1 MYRSTESPIESF
13 SFPFMKIQSP
23 PQSRVLPLQ
32 LVLIIPFVVQI
43 LGAVGLVGFLSFK
56 NSEEAIHAL
65 SDQMIE
71 RTSLEVH
78 QHLDHYLAIPHQVA
92 QLNADAVRMGLLD
105 TSDRNTMGKYFW
117 KQMQAYDLTFISIS
131 FPDGSGIGAGR
142 YDGKTV
148 TIDDI
153 VPYTAS
159 QPENTTTYAT
169 NQEGDRTKTV
179 SRSEW
184 DTLNEFVYAEPVK
197 AGKPIWTRIY
207 TFYDPDYPP
216 YISAAAGRPIYD
228 ANRKLLGVVNAE
240 IHLSK
245 LSDFL
250 RNVETIGNGHVFI
263 MERNGT
269 LIANSDPED
278 PFQVVNQEIKRLKAV
293 DSPNPVIQSIAK
305 QIQTN
310 LPNLGTSNEEHELE
324 IDALGEDYQVYVK
337 PWRDQYGLDWLVVTG
352 QSERLFMKQIDA
364 NTRTTILLC
373 LGALAVAIASSI
385 YTSRWIARSIERLD
399 QASQDMASGN
409 LDQPLQTSN
418 IKELNSLAYS
428 FNHMAHQLSESFSA
442 LAANNADL
450 EQRVEARTS
459 ELQTTLTEL
468 QRTQSQVIQGEKM
481 SSLGQ
486 LVAGIAHEINNP
498 VNFIHGNL
506 NYVQEHT
513 QDLFKYVQL
522 YQRHYPDPDAE
533 LLVEAEEIDLEFIQ
547 TDLPNIVTS
556 MKVGTDRIREIVLSL
571 RNFSRLDE
579 SDFKSADIHEGLDST
594 LLILQHRI
602 KALPGKPEILIVKDY
617 DQLPPVECYPG
628 QLNQVFMNILVN
640 AIDALEAGNTQQSEQ
655 QQRNQITIRTSLI
668 PSDPRLDLSREW
680 VQVAIADNGCGIPSE
695 IQSRIFDPFFTT
707 KPVGKGTGMG
717 MSISYKIITEKHN
730 GKLECFSSPQTG
742 TEFIIQIPVRQS
754 SLS

>member
-1 MYRSTESPIESF
+1 
-13 SFPFMKIQSP
+13 MKIQSP

-56 NSEEAIHAL
+56 NSEKAIHEL
-65 SDQMIE
+65 SEQMIE

-78 QHLDHYLAIPHQVA
+78 QHLDGYLSIPHKVA
-92 QLNADAVRMGLLD
+92 QINADAARMGLLNQ
-105 TSDRNTMGKYFW
+105 SARNTMGKYFW
-117 KQMQAYDLTFISIS
+117 KQLQAYDLTFISINFS
-131 FPDGSGIGAGR
+131 DGSGVGAGR

-148 TIDDI
+148 TIDDT
-153 VPYTAS
+153 VPYTLS
-159 QPENTTTYAT
+159 QPNNTTTYGT
-169 NQEGDRTKTV
+169 NQEGDRTKII
-179 SRSEW
+179 SLSSW
-184 DTLNEFVYAEPVK
+184 DFLNEFIYVEPVK
-197 AGKPIWTRIY
+197 AGKPIWTKIY

-228 ANRKLLGVVNAE
+228 ANLKLLGVVNAE

-245 LSDFL
+245 LSEFL
-250 RNVETIGNGHVFI
+250 RNIETIGDGHVFI

-278 PFQVVNQEIKRLKAV
+278 PFQVVNQEIKRLKAT
-293 DSPNPVIQSIAK
+293 DSPNPVLQSIAK
-305 QIQTN
+305 QVQSTV
-310 LPNLGTSNEEHELE
+310 PNLDTSNEEHELE
-324 IDALGEDYQVYVK
+324 IDVLGEAYHVHIK

-364 NTRTTILLC
+364 NTQTTILLC

-385 YTSRWIARSIERLD
+385 YTSRWISRSIERLD
-399 QASQDMASGN
+399 QASQYMASGD

-418 IKELNSLAYS
+418 IKELNSLAHS
-428 FNHMAHQLSESFSA
+428 FNHMAHQLNESFTA
-442 LAANNADL
+442 LASSNADL
-450 EQRVEARTS
+450 EQRVEDRTA
-459 ELQTTLTEL
+459 ELQMTLTEL
-468 QRTQSQVIQGEKM
+468 QRTQAQVVQGEKM

-513 QDLFKYVQL
+513 QDLFKYVHL
-522 YQRHYPDPDAE
+522 YQRYYPEPDAD
-533 LLVEAEEIDLEFIQ
+533 LLAEAEEIDLEFIQ

-579 SDFKSADIHEGLDST
+579 SDFKLVDIHEGLDST
-594 LLILQHRI
+594 LLILQHRL
-602 KALPGKPEILIVKDY
+602 KALPGKPEILVVKDY
-617 DQLPPVECYPG
+617 DALPLVECYPG

-640 AIDALEAGNTQQSEQ
+640 AIDALETGKTQQSEQ
-655 QQRNQITIRTSLI
+655 PQRNQITIRTSLI
-668 PSDPRLDLSREW
+668 ASDPQNNVRQEW
-680 VQVAIADNGCGIPSE
+680 VQVAIADNGCGIPPE

-730 GKLECFSSPQTG
+730 GKIECFSSAQTG
-742 TEFIIQIPVRQS
+742 TELIIQIPVQRS
-754 SLS
+754 MLP